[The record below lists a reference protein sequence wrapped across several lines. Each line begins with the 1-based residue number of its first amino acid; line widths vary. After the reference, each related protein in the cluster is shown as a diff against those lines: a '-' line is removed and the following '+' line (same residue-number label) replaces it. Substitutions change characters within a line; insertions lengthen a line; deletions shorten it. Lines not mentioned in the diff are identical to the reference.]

1 MNRRPAS
8 PARLQTWW
16 ATLAPREQ
24 RLAAIAA
31 LLVGVALLWWVAL
44 APALRTLST
53 APAAHAALDAQLQQM
68 ASLQAQA
75 RAMQG
80 QPRPSREDALRGIE
94 TAARKGL
101 GPDAQVRAAGGDA
114 VAIGLRSVPA
124 DQLADW
130 LAQARA
136 NARAVPREAHLTR
149 AQTAAPTG
157 TGASTANAT
166 AAPGVV
172 QPSWQGTFVM
182 GLPAAR

>member
-8 PARLQTWW
+8 QARLQAWW
-16 ATLAPREQ
+16 ATLAPRER

-31 LLVGVALLWWVAL
+31 TLVAVALLWWVAL
-44 APALRTLST
+44 APALRTLSA

-68 ASLQAQA
+68 ATLQAQA
-75 RAMQG
+75 RALQG
-80 QPRPSREDALRGIE
+80 QPKPSREDALRGIE
-94 TAARKGL
+94 STTSRGL

-114 VAIGLRSVPA
+114 VAVGLRSVPA
-124 DQLADW
+124 DQLAEW
-130 LAQARA
+130 LAQVRA

-149 AQTAAPTG
+149 AQTAAPASP
-157 TGASTANAT
+157 GATANAT
-166 AAPGVV
+166 AVPGVV